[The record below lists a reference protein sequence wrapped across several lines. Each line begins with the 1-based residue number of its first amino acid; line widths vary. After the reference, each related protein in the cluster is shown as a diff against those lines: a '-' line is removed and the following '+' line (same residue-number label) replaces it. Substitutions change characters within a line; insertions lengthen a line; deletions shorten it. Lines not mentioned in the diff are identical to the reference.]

1 MKANY
6 IRPIS
11 FVFIILLSNETKA
24 QLNTSKYEVG
34 ANIGTYIYQGDLA
47 PSRFGSFKTMQP
59 GLGLYGTK
67 YLSPSWGIR
76 ANLNFVRL
84 KGDDAKYSTPDYR
97 QQRKFNFN
105 TNLFEVSAVAV
116 WKPFADN
123 YSKLGRGSISPY
135 LFAGAGLGLVKIRRD
150 WSNLNTAYFAEDNDF
165 LTGLA
170 TDQAHRTPRIM
181 PVIPIGAG
189 VQYGLS
195 DKWFLH
201 LETTYRYTFTDYL
214 DGFSRSANPSRKDT
228 YYNISLGVTY
238 KFGKNASWKCPPLR
252 Q

>member
-6 IRPIS
+6 IRPSS
-11 FVFIILLSNETKA
+11 FVFIIMLLNETKA

-59 GLGLYGTK
+59 GLDLYGTR
-67 YLSPSWGIR
+67 YLSPSLGVR
-76 ANLNFVRL
+76 ANLSFSRL
-84 KGDDAKYSTPDYR
+84 KGDDAKYSTPHYR
-97 QQRKFNFN
+97 RQRNFNFK

-135 LFAGAGLGLVKIRRD
+135 LFAGAGLGLVKIKRD
-150 WSNLNTAYFAEDNDF
+150 WSNLNAPYFAEDNDF

-170 TDQAHRTPRIM
+170 ADQAHRTPRLM

-238 KFGKNASWKCPPLR
+238 KFGKSASWKCPPLR